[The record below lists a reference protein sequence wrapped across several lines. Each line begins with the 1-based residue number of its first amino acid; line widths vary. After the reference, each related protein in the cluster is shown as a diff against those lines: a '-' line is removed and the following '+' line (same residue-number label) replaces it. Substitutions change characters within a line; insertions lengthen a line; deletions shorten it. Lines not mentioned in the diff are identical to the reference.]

1 MLLGLLLVVSLH
13 VYEPVIPHD
22 LLIKI
27 IWVNPLR
34 KQQKRQKLLFAQCM
48 FFILTFEDEISDRS
62 SLFIW
67 LVWPVCTSI
76 LPLCYFKCEFKVPSG
91 RGKGEGVRVDRR
103 LALPLLPLPLSSS
116 VKNLSKRTAR
126 WHLYG
131 ADGESHL
138 PHTPQPGI
146 TKLRVFP
153 VGLLARKWGSLSLG
167 PDCVITYPV
176 FLTPQTLRVQMRP
189 HSPGLPKG
197 VALVGSSSASLS
209 SRDWRADGGWPWA
222 ALSWKPR
229 RCPGLP
235 RQTSTPA
242 KAEQWRERRAPAWG
256 QAQVRGKNWEHCL
269 PLPPASI
276 DRSRKAKSE
285 WNETKDWILRFCL
298 LVIL

>member
-1 MLLGLLLVVSLH
+1 M
-13 VYEPVIPHD
+13 
-22 LLIKI
+22 
-27 IWVNPLR
+27 
-34 KQQKRQKLLFAQCM
+34 
-48 FFILTFEDEISDRS
+48 
-62 SLFIW
+62 
-67 LVWPVCTSI
+67 
-76 LPLCYFKCEFKVPSG
+76 
-91 RGKGEGVRVDRR
+91 DRR

-197 VALVGSSSASLS
+197 VALVGSSSASLP

-229 RCPGLP
+229 WCPGLP

-276 DRSRKAKSE
+276 WAGAASGPGLGRLLPRVRDPRGFSSPRRSLAALGRPSP
-285 WNETKDWILRFCL
+285 L
-298 LVIL
+298 LCSGAPTAQAG